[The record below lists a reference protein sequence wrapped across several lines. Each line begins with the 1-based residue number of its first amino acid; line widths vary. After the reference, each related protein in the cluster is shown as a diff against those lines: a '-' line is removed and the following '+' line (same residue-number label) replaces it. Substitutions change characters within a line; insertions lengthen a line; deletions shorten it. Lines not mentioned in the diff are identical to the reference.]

1 MFEMFTD
8 SARRIIVFAKE
19 EAEKLIQ
26 PFIDTEHILIGLF
39 REKRGI
45 AAELFSRYKINT
57 LSIIKDIR
65 MTNEPGNIF
74 MFKGSLPF
82 SPTAKKSLDFAVE
95 EAKALNNK
103 FVNSEH
109 ILLGLLRDRRS
120 VAGSILARAGLDI
133 ESVRNDIKK
142 ISANND
148 GSSDV
153 SSKTPVLDEFGRD
166 LTLLAKKGKLDP
178 VIGRNNEIDRLIQ
191 ILSRRQKNNAVLLGE
206 PGVGKTAIVEGLAN
220 RILGDDVPEF
230 LKKKRIVSLELGAL
244 VAGTKYRGQFEERL
258 KNLLKE
264 IEAEKN
270 VIIFID
276 EIHTMVGAGA
286 AEGSID
292 AANML
297 KPALARGGLQCIGA
311 TTLSEYRKYFEK
323 DGALERRFQ
332 QIIVNQPSE
341 NQTVEILKGI
351 RKYYEDYHKV
361 FLPDSV
367 IEDAVYLSDRYI
379 TDKFQPDKSID
390 VIDEACAKK
399 KLTKSILPVDIR
411 KLKSKIGVIRKKRD
425 TLLPL
430 KNVNT
435 YDDTDEKIEEYTKE
449 LDKISKLY
457 KTKVNLWQ
465 EDINSNWPTVEQS
478 DIEEVV
484 SIMTGIPTGKLKTDD
499 REKIA
504 TIDTYLKQFVI
515 GQDEAIELVSKAI
528 KRSYAGISNPQRPLG
543 SFIFLGPTGVG
554 KTEVAKRLSQM
565 VFGTEDALIRID
577 MSEFMEKFNVSRLV
591 GAPPGYVGYEEGGKL
606 TEQVRRR
613 PYSVVLF
620 DEVEKAH
627 PEVMNVLLQILD
639 EGYVTDSLG
648 HKVNF
653 KNTIVILTSNIGTKK
668 GTNDKILGFGNDKVS
683 NSNNIDYNVFK
694 SAAEKELKSHFS
706 PEFLNRLDNVV
717 YFRPLNKS
725 ELSVI
730 MDIQVA
736 EINKRLEKIGKE
748 VVIDEAT
755 KDFLLSNDYPYQY
768 GARPIKRILQNHIE
782 DKLADIL
789 ISEKM
794 VKRRKF
800 KASIIGDEVVIK

>member
-26 PFIDTEHILIGLF
+26 PYIDTEHILIGLF

-45 AAELFSRYKINT
+45 AAEIFNRHKINT
-57 LSIIKDIR
+57 LNIIKDIR
-65 MTNEPGNIF
+65 MSNEPGNIF

-82 SPTAKKSLDFAVE
+82 SSMAKKALDYAVE
-95 EAKALNNK
+95 EAKLLNHK
-103 FVNSEH
+103 YVNSEH
-109 ILLGLLRDRRS
+109 ILLGLLKERRG
-120 VAGSILARAGLDI
+120 VAANMLNRLGLDI
-133 ESVRNDIKK
+133 ETVKDDIKK
-142 ISANND
+142 L
-148 GSSDV
+148 SSNYDTDRDTT
-153 SSKTPVLDEFGRD
+153 KTPTLDEFGRD
-166 LTLLAKKGKLDP
+166 LTSLAKKGKLDP
-178 VIGRNNEIDRLIQ
+178 VIGRSTEINRLVQ

-206 PGVGKTAIVEGLAN
+206 PGVGKTAIVEGLAS
-220 RILGDDVPEF
+220 RMLEDDVPEF
-230 LKKKRIVSLELGAL
+230 LKKKRLVSLELGAL

-258 KNLLKE
+258 KNLLRE
-264 IEAEKN
+264 IESEKN
-270 VIIFID
+270 IVIFID
-276 EIHTMVGAGA
+276 EIHTIVGAGA

-311 TTLSEYRKYFEK
+311 TTLSEYRKHFEK

-332 QIIVNQPSE
+332 KIIVNQPTE
-341 NQTVEILKGI
+341 AQTIEILKGI
-351 RKYYEDYHKV
+351 RKYYENYHKV
-361 FLPDSV
+361 FITDKV
-367 IEDAVYLSDRYI
+367 IEEAVFLSDRYI

-399 KLTKSILPVDIR
+399 KLTKSILPLDIR
-411 KLKSKIGVIRKKRD
+411 KLKSKIDTIRKSMEESLSLNLYD
-425 TLLPL
+425 
-430 KNVNT
+430 NV
-435 YDDTDEKIEEYTKE
+435 EEYTKE
-449 LDKISKLY
+449 LDKTNKLY
-457 KTKVNLWQ
+457 KNKVDLWQ
-465 EDINSNWPTVEQS
+465 KDINSNWPTVEKS
-478 DIEEVV
+478 DIEDVV

-499 REKIA
+499 KERVA
-504 TIDTYLKQFVI
+504 SIDKSLKSYVI
-515 GQDEAIELVSKAI
+515 GQDEAIDVVSKAI
-528 KRSYAGISNPQRPLG
+528 KRSFAGISNPNRPLG

-554 KTEVAKRLSQM
+554 KTEVAKRLAQI
-565 VFGTEDALIRID
+565 VFGSEEALIRID

-639 EGYVTDSLG
+639 EGFVTDSLG

-653 KNTIVILTSNIGTKK
+653 KNTIIILTSNIGTKE
-668 GTNDKILGFGNDKVS
+668 GTNEKILGFGNLK
-683 NSNNIDYNVFK
+683 SNNKEIDYNLFR
-694 SAAEKELKSHFS
+694 SAAEKELKNHFP
-706 PEFLNRLDNVV
+706 PEFLNRLDNIVF
-717 YFRPLNKS
+717 FRPLNKD
-725 ELSVI
+725 ELSLI

-748 VVIDEAT
+748 VIIDKVT
-755 KDFLLSNDYPYQY
+755 KDFLLSNDYPYRY

-789 ISEKM
+789 ITDKM
-794 VKRRKF
+794 VKRKKF
-800 KASIIGDEVVIK
+800 KTAVVGDEVVIK